1 MQENDKERYNQTKYA
16 VHNCLKQYGT
26 INKKSYPR
34 RNIILEIEAKEKA
47 TKCECLDFMNGAYG
61 NCKKDYKY
69 WNRSICYISATACC
83 EDKKW
88 SSSAGKHYSWTACN
102 PKASK
107 NCDWMIGY

>member
-1 MQENDKERYNQTKYA
+1 M
-16 VHNCLKQYGT
+16 KQIPEKYGT
-26 INKKSYPR
+26 INNKSFSR
-34 RNIILEIEAKEKA
+34 RIIILDIEAKEKA

-61 NCKKDYKY
+61 NCKKDYLY
-69 WNRSICYISATACC
+69 WKRSICYISATACC

-88 SSSAGKHYSWTACN
+88 SASAGKHYSWTACN